1 MTCGHC
7 CGADQLFDL
16 KSAQKEMKKY
26 LRKGPGKSTRKLI
39 SELLPAEEV
48 PGKTMLDIGGG
59 VGALQWA
66 FLEKGGLKSTDVDAS
81 HGYLHVAGKIAE
93 EKGWNEQTTFLYGDV
108 VDHAVSLRTF
118 DFVTLDKVIC
128 CYPDY
133 QALLASSLDK
143 CQGKIGVVYPFGGII
158 PKIIAQFNRLY
169 FYLKKN
175 PFRTYIH
182 SPKEIENF
190 IKSRG
195 FEMLNRKTSFPW
207 HVQVYRRTD

>member
-26 LRKGPGKSTRKLI
+26 RRKGASKSSRKLI
-39 SELLPAEEV
+39 DDLFTSSDV
-48 PGKTMLDIGGG
+48 QGKTLLDIGGG

-66 FLEKGGLKSTDVDAS
+66 FLEKGGLRSHDVDAS
-81 HGYLHVAGKIAE
+81 NGYLHVAGKFAE
-93 EKGWNEQTTFLYGDV
+93 EKGWSKQTSFLFGDL
-108 VDHAVSLRTF
+108 VDHADRLDSF

-133 QALLASSLDK
+133 KALLTSSLERCK
-143 CQGKIGVVYPFGGII
+143 GTIGVVYPFGGII
-158 PKIIAQFNRLY
+158 PKFIAQFNKVY
-169 FYLKKN
+169 FYFKKN

-182 SPKEIENF
+182 SPGEIENF
-190 IKSRG
+190 IKSNG
-195 FEMLNRKTSFPW
+195 FEMLERKTSFPW